1 MTTSEL
7 MYLNNLQCEN
17 HDLKQEL
24 EAFRNGEKYRKLR
37 HEYEMV
43 IRGKDRR
50 IRDLEIELS
59 NLCIHHK
66 NQREQWFSDNER
78 WLADYRKEVDRY
90 IAETEHLKDQ
100 RVKDNIEWNEKVTK
114 LVEEYTEKLKERDR
128 TIYELQVELQHEK
141 ALKNHDGNNTGL
153 PTSKTPID
161 KKKRIPNTREK
172 TGKAKGGQYG
182 HEKHVLEPPAE
193 EEITD
198 TIEHKPE
205 KDDVCP
211 GCECRS
217 YKYTGNYED
226 KYEIGYKVVTQK
238 IRHRY
243 YECQCRSC
251 GALFHT
257 KYDPNLRGDCQYD
270 ANVQATILSM
280 INTTN
285 AAINKIPLFIKGFT
299 GNEVSP
305 CEGYVS
311 KVQKRAA
318 ANLLP
323 FREALSR
330 YLISRDLIY
339 WDDTVIMIMTEHGCL
354 RYYGDETIAIYFAHK
369 SKDMAGLDEDGLL
382 NLLGK
387 ETKVM
392 HDHNKVNYNKKYIFI
407 NLECLVHLMRDL
419 QKNADDTQ
427 HTEMLEL
434 KKLIADLIG
443 ERKLLKENGR
453 SRFSSRKI
461 NKVKDEIMEILDR
474 AEKTNAEYHN
484 RFFKKPEAALIA
496 RIRKHYDNYFMWM
509 KDFSIPTTNNLSE
522 RSLRPVK
529 SKMKISGQFESEDRA
544 DDYAINRTYIETC
557 RRNGINEIEALIRA
571 CNGNPYT
578 VEEIFG

>member
-7 MYLNNLQCEN
+7 MYVNKLQCEN
-17 HDLKQEL
+17 TDMRREL
-24 EAFRNGEKYRKLR
+24 ESFRSGEKYRKLR
-37 HEYEMV
+37 HDYDMV
-43 IRGKDRR
+43 LRGKDRR
-50 IRDLEIELS
+50 ISDLEKELAD
-59 NLCIHHK
+59 LDLHHK
-66 NQREQWFSDNER
+66 RQREQWFQDNER
-78 WLADYRKEVDRY
+78 WLNEYYKKIDRYRKEN
-90 IAETEHLKDQ
+90 EQLKDL
-100 RVKDNIEWNEKVTK
+100 RVKDNIEWNEMVTK
-114 LVEEYTEKLKERDR
+114 LVEEYTAELKERDR
-128 TIYELQVELQHEK
+128 TIYELQVELQHER

-182 HEKHVLEPPAE
+182 HEKHVLEPPSE

-226 KYEIGYKVVTQK
+226 KYEIGYEVVTKK

-243 YECQCRSC
+243 FECQCRSC

-257 KYDPNLRGDCQYD
+257 EYDPNLRGDCQYD

-299 GNEVSP
+299 GDEVSP
-305 CEGYVS
+305 CEGYVA

-339 WDDTVIMIMTEHGCL
+339 WDDTVIMIMTERGCL
-354 RYYGDETIAIYFAHK
+354 RYYGDETIAVYFAHK

-382 NLLGK
+382 NLLSR

-407 NLECLVHLMRDL
+407 NIECLVHLMRDL

-434 KKLIADLIG
+434 KNLITDLIR
-443 ERKLLKENGR
+443 ERKLLKEKGR
-453 SRFSSRKI
+453 SRFSSQKI
-461 NKVKDEIMEILDR
+461 NNVKSEIMEILDR

-484 RFFKKPEAALIA
+484 RFFKKPEATLIA

-509 KDFSIPTTNNLSE
+509 TDFSIPTTNNLSE

-529 SKMKISGQFESEDRA
+529 SKMKISGQFESEERA
-544 DDYAINRTYIETC
+544 DDYAIIRTYIETC

-571 CNGNPYT
+571 CNGKPYT

>member
-1 MTTSEL
+1 M
-7 MYLNNLQCEN
+7 
-17 HDLKQEL
+17 
-24 EAFRNGEKYRKLR
+24 
-37 HEYEMV
+37 
-43 IRGKDRR
+43 
-50 IRDLEIELS
+50 
-59 NLCIHHK
+59 
-66 NQREQWFSDNER
+66 
-78 WLADYRKEVDRY
+78 
-90 IAETEHLKDQ
+90 
-100 RVKDNIEWNEKVTK
+100 VTK
-114 LVEEYTEKLKERDR
+114 LVEEYTAELKERDR
-128 TIYELQVELQHEK
+128 TIYELQVELQHER

-182 HEKHVLEPPAE
+182 HEKHVLEPPSE

-226 KYEIGYKVVTQK
+226 KYEIGYEVVTKK

-243 YECQCRSC
+243 FECQCRSC

-257 KYDPNLRGDCQYD
+257 EYDPNLRGDCQYD

-299 GNEVSP
+299 GDEVSP
-305 CEGYVS
+305 CEGYVA

-339 WDDTVIMIMTEHGCL
+339 WDDTVIMITTERGCL
-354 RYYGDETIAIYFAHK
+354 RYYGDETIAVYFAHK

-382 NLLGK
+382 NLLSR

-407 NLECLVHLMRDL
+407 NIECLVHLMRDL

-434 KKLIADLIG
+434 KNLITDLIR
-443 ERKLLKENGR
+443 ERKLLKEKGR
-453 SRFSSRKI
+453 SRFSSQKI
-461 NKVKDEIMEILDR
+461 NNVKSEIMEILDR

-484 RFFKKPEAALIA
+484 RFFKKPEATLIA

-509 KDFSIPTTNNLSE
+509 TDFSIPTTNNLSE

-529 SKMKISGQFESEDRA
+529 SKMKISGQFESEERA
-544 DDYAINRTYIETC
+544 DDYAIIRTYIETC

-571 CNGNPYT
+571 CNGKPYT